1 MKNPYSIILKPVL
14 TEKTMGLSYG
24 NVRLAEDE
32 QVRKYTFLVATDSNK
47 IEIKWALEQIY
58 GNRVKGK
65 ESGVTI
71 TKVNTIKIKGKPRT
85 NFKKKGY
92 RSDYKKAIVTLDKG
106 QRLEDFGV

>member
-1 MKNPYSIILKPVL
+1 M
-14 TEKTMGLSYG
+14 
-24 NVRLAEDE
+24 
-32 QVRKYTFLVATDSNK
+32 
-47 IEIKWALEQIY
+47 
-58 GNRVKGK
+58 KGK